1 MAQNKLDASTPRLL
15 PQRSLVYQA
24 GSMPRFLLLA
34 TLLILFIADFTF
46 SNRHF
51 WLYTVFY
58 SHLHAVHHAVIRGA
72 VGEAMPLNQIKSL
85 PLALAFTGLFIVLF
99 TLYFL
104 ALRLLAH
111 NITQRFIF
119 RSTAVLGIGYL
130 LLPLVTSQDVF
141 SYIAYARMAV
151 FYHLNP
157 MIVPPT
163 AIRPDFVYGF
173 LYWVHQPSVYGPTWL
188 AITATLQLLATV
200 IGFKYVLSMEML
212 LRIFGLLMHLG
223 STWLVWLLSGRFI
236 NVNSNTDDLI
246 WQSRRLGA
254 TLAFAW
260 NPFLLLEACV
270 NAHNDATILFL
281 LLLALWF
288 LFPHVE
294 NSRPRFLIA
303 VVLLALIAGLKIS
316 YIILMPGILLFLFLQ
331 SSTTRAVRER
341 ILDVGLAIL
350 LYVGLIIAIH
360 VPFWSHGALLRVFAM
375 TPSASRN
382 INSIYELLVH
392 SYAQLRGIPLA
403 HSIDRG
409 SKLEV
414 LSHIL
419 STTLFT
425 LFYVAICI
433 RSIRRPQY
441 INTWPAL
448 VAWLACTWLLYC
460 VIGSPWYWPW
470 YAIILFGLFALL
482 AMTQQELPIGRTPVH
497 FVFGPLD
504 VTLLAGLLSISMVG
518 LYCLWIFY
526 NLLPKLQ
533 PTYLTSLWVWGLPFF
548 VMALARMR
556 RHGIGYHHAIR
567 KSCHQ

>member
-1 MAQNKLDASTPRLL
+1 MAHNKLDAPVHRLL
-15 PQRSLVYQA
+15 PQRSPAYQA
-24 GSMPRFLLLA
+24 GNMPRFLLLT
-34 TLLILFIADFTF
+34 TLLLLLIADFTF

-58 SHLHAVHHAVIRGA
+58 THLHAVHHTVIHGA

-85 PLALAFTGLFIVLF
+85 PLAVAFTGLFTMLF

-104 ALRLLAH
+104 ALRLLPH

-119 RSTAVLGIGYL
+119 KSTVALGIGYL

-157 MIVPPT
+157 MVAPPT
-163 AIRPDFVYGF
+163 AIQPDFVYGF

-212 LRIFGLLMHLG
+212 LRTFGLLMHLG

-236 NVNSNTDDLI
+236 NVNSSNDNPI
-246 WQSRRLGA
+246 WQARRLGA

-288 LFPHVE
+288 LIPRIE
-294 NSRPRFLIA
+294 NRQPRFLISI
-303 VVLLALIAGLKIS
+303 VLLALIAGLKIS

-331 SSTTRAVRER
+331 GSTTRAVRER
-341 ILDVGLAIL
+341 ILNVGLATL

-360 VPFWSHGALLRVFAM
+360 VPFWSHGALLRVLAM

-392 SYAQLRGIPLA
+392 SYAQIRGIPLA

-409 SKLEV
+409 SRLEV

-419 STTLFT
+419 STTLFA
-425 LFYVAICI
+425 LLYVAICI
-433 RSIRRPQY
+433 RSIRQPRC

-460 VIGSPWYWPW
+460 VVGSPWYWPW

-482 AMTQQELPIGRTPVH
+482 AMTQQELSIGRTPVR
-497 FVFGPLD
+497 FVFGSLD

-518 LYCLWIFY
+518 LYCLWVFY

-533 PTYLTSLWVWGLPFF
+533 PTYLTSLWVWGMPLV
-548 VMALARMR
+548 VMVLVRIR
-556 RHGIGYHHAIR
+556 RYGIGYHRAIR
-567 KSCHQ
+567 ESCHQ

>member
-1 MAQNKLDASTPRLL
+1 MAQNKLDTPVHKSMQ
-15 PQRSLVYQA
+15 QRSLARQA
-24 GSMPRFLLLA
+24 DNLPLLL
-34 TLLILFIADFTF
+34 LLTTILVMLIADFTF
-46 SNRHF
+46 SDRHF

-58 SHLHAVHHAVIRGA
+58 THLHAVRRAIIPGA

-85 PLALAFTGLFIVLF
+85 PLALAFMGLFIILF

-104 ALRLLAH
+104 SLRLLPGK
-111 NITQRFIF
+111 ITHRFII
-119 RSTAVLGIGYL
+119 RSTIAMGIAYI

-157 MIVPPT
+157 MVVPPT
-163 AIRPDFVYGF
+163 AIKPDFVYGF

-188 AITATLQLLATV
+188 AITASLQLLATA

-223 STWLVWLLSGRFI
+223 STQLVWLLSSRFEGLK
-236 NVNSNTDDLI
+236 SGQDELTR
-246 WQSRRLGA
+246 QTRRLA
-254 TLAFAW
+254 VTLAFAW

-281 LLLALWF
+281 LLLSLWF
-288 LFPHVE
+288 LFPQTE
-294 NSRPRFLIA
+294 NSRAPFLVAII
-303 VVLLALIAGLKIS
+303 LLALITCLKIS
-316 YIILMPGILLFLFLQ
+316 YIVLMPGILLFILLQ
-331 SSTTRAVRER
+331 GAAIRSIRRR
-341 ILDVGLAIL
+341 LLDVGLATLI
-350 LYVGLIIAIH
+350 YMGLIIAIH
-360 VPFWSHGALLRVFAM
+360 APFWANGALLKVVAM

-392 SYAQLRGIPLA
+392 SYAQLRGIPLT

-409 SKLEV
+409 SRLEA

-419 STTLFT
+419 STGLFT
-425 LFYVAICI
+425 LMYAALCI
-433 RSIRRPQY
+433 RSFRRPQY

-448 VAWLACTWLLYC
+448 VAWLACAWLLYC
-460 VIGSPWYWPW
+460 VVGSPWYWPW

-482 AMTQQELPIGRTPVH
+482 EMTQEELPAGRTRVH
-497 FVFGPLD
+497 FVFGSLD
-504 VTLLAGLLSISMVG
+504 IALLGRLLSISMVG
-518 LYCLWIFY
+518 LYCLWILY

-533 PTYLTSLWVWGLPFF
+533 PTYLTSLWVWGLPFLIMTI
-548 VMALARMR
+548 VSVRARLKQ
-556 RHGIGYHHAIR
+556 
-567 KSCHQ
+567 KSLYVEPSV